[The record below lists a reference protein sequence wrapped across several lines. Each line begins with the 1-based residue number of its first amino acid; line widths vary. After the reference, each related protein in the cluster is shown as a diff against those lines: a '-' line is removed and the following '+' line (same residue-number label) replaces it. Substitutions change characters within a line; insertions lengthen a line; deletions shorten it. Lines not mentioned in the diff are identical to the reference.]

1 MLKQCSRPVAVLLA
15 AVAAAAL
22 VAMPGSAVQA
32 AGNSEQVVFSG
43 TGLPPTSSEP
53 FGFWVWCQNQ
63 QAAPSRG
70 KYETDCNGAMYFY
83 QRGIVL
89 HVTGEIT
96 ELSEGVYAMDLAS
109 SDGRIDCTLTNVPPI
124 LHGPRN
130 KVTADPCTVNGEDL
144 AGLISTNAVVNATG
158 P

>member
-1 MLKQCSRPVAVLLA
+1 MLKQRSRPVVILLA
-15 AVAAAAL
+15 AVAAAVL

-53 FGFWVWCQNQ
+53 FGFWVWCQNE
-63 QAAPSRG
+63 QAASSRG
-70 KYETDCNGAMYFY
+70 RYETDCNGALAFFA
-83 QRGIVL
+83 RGIFV

-96 ELSEGVYAMDLAS
+96 ELEEGVYVMDLES
-109 SDGRIDCTLTNVPPI
+109 SDGRVVCTLTNALPI
-124 LHGPRN
+124 LHGPHN
-130 KVTADPCTVNGEDL
+130 TVTADPCTVDGEDV